1 MQQPGRAMANPDS
14 TLSADLA
21 HKLHVKALKKDY
33 VLEPRL
39 GANFLTGTVRIWSNF
54 KMACIITAA
63 AVRLCRVP
71 DCRRCQRTPG
81 HCGGCQ
87 GMHKM
92 LDTVTAAYLCPCPH
106 ERGR

>member
-1 MQQPGRAMANPDS
+1 MANPDS

-39 GANFLTGTVRIWSNF
+39 GANLLTGTVRIWSNF
-54 KMACIITAA
+54 KIACIINAA
-63 AVRLCRVP
+63 PGHLCRVP

-81 HCGGCQ
+81 HRGGCQ
-87 GMHKM
+87 GMHKV
-92 LDTVTAAYLCPCPH
+92 LDIPSAGMFSVLPS
-106 ERGR
+106 

>member
-39 GANFLTGTVRIWSNF
+39 GANLLTGTVRIWSNF

-63 AVRLCRVP
+63 PVHLCRVP
-71 DCRRCQRTPG
+71 DCRRC
-81 HCGGCQ
+81 
-87 GMHKM
+87 
-92 LDTVTAAYLCPCPH
+92 
-106 ERGR
+106 